1 MKSPAARLLGA
12 LALACAAAA
21 ITTRGLSSG
30 LGQAVETPGS
40 VIVLDAV
47 AGTAAL
53 AALGARFLAQ
63 EPALVPDAGVLAPL
77 ASFLLLAL
85 LGALHGANGS
95 WRTASSWS
103 LLVALGLA
111 VRDLAR
117 RKDVARELAGTVVGV
132 ATAAAVLGV
141 YDFYFEYPKI
151 RELVEKSRGKLPPEW
166 LFRVS
171 DPMASGPF
179 ILPAH
184 FACALGMA
192 LPLVLVTLG
201 SATKRRRWPE
211 CAGAGLALVFLVLGI
226 VLARSKGASLAL
238 LLGLLSFVA
247 LVGLAP
253 SLRRKLLG
261 LGGAL
266 LALALVAGA
275 VQHLRRQN
283 NLNVGNSAQV
293 RLEYWEAAARMGA
306 EKPVQGQGLERYA
319 ELLGSH
325 KSARAEEAKHAHF
338 DALELFAELGLLGPL
353 VLAWCVFALGRAGL
367 RALVP
372 KEMPKPPYDPPY
384 PPGAVVLFGIVFGAL
399 VLSGHGDV
407 YDASPERAWLLLV
420 AGVVAALMSR
430 IVSRALEDPA
440 WARAGAA
447 AALGG
452 ALVFVV
458 DGFTDFPLRVHGLFA
473 FALVLAFLAPALAEG
488 PSAPRSAPVPVRAAI
503 GVVLVGLLLFGL
515 YRVHEDISAD
525 VIRASAREEVT
536 QMLALVRSGTPL
548 TPDQVEKCTTVLE
561 VGTKEYRRL
570 LEANAIGV
578 PDILLLVDAEEAH
591 GRLTHDPHWYE
602 GSLLE
607 LKTALERYPD
617 SRELW
622 SYRGRLEGDANV
634 LPEATRC
641 FDEAARC
648 YPTSPVARLGAATVR
663 VMRIVKGETDEKLR
677 QDAVHELRAALACAY
692 SSRLDRL
699 HLTDAQVA
707 AAQGLLVSLGE
718 APVAPGKG
726 EPEPPIGRAP
736 GGPAR

>member
-1 MKSPAARLLGA
+1 MLGA

-30 LGQAVETPGS
+30 IGQAVEAPGS

-53 AALGARFLAQ
+53 AALGARFLSQ

-77 ASFLLLAL
+77 ASFLLLVF

-117 RKDVARELAGTVVGV
+117 RKDVARELAGVVVGI
-132 ATAAAVLGV
+132 ASAAAVLGV
-141 YDFYFEYPKI
+141 YDYYVEYPKI
-151 RELVEKSRGKLPPEW
+151 RELVEHSKGKLPPEW
-166 LFRVS
+166 LYRVS

-184 FACALGMA
+184 FACALAMA
-192 LPLVLVTLG
+192 LPLLLVTLA
-201 SATKRRRWPE
+201 STTKRRRWPE
-211 CAGAGLALVFLVLGI
+211 YASAGLALVFSVLGI

-238 LLGLLSFVA
+238 LLGVLAFVA
-247 LVGLAP
+247 LVGLTPA
-253 SLRRKLLG
+253 LRRRLLA
-261 LGGAL
+261 LGGAV
-266 LALALVAGA
+266 LALALVAGT
-275 VQHLRRQN
+275 VQHLRRQSN
-283 NLNVGNSAQV
+283 ANVGNSAQV
-293 RLEYWEAAARMGA
+293 RLEYWSAAARMGA
-306 EKPVQGQGLERYA
+306 EKPALGQGLERYA

-353 VLAWCVFALGRAGL
+353 LFGWSVFALGRAGL
-367 RALVP
+367 RALAP
-372 KEMPKPPYDPPY
+372 REMPKPPYDPPFA
-384 PPGAVVLFGIVFGAL
+384 PGATVLFGIAFGAL
-399 VLSGHGDV
+399 ILSGHGDV
-407 YDASPERAWLLLV
+407 YDASPERVWLLLLAGGV
-420 AGVVAALMSR
+420 AAGVSR
-430 IVSRALEDPA
+430 VVSRALDDPA

-458 DGFTDFPLRVHGLFA
+458 DGFTDFPLRVHGLFCL
-473 FALVLAFLAPALAEG
+473 ALVLAFLAPALAEG

-503 GVVLVGLLLFGL
+503 GVALSALLLFGL

-525 VIRASAREEVT
+525 VIRTNTREAVT
-536 QMLALVRSGTPL
+536 QALGLVRSGKTL
-548 TPDQVEKCTTVLE
+548 TPEEVEKCTQLLE
-561 VGTKEYRRL
+561 VGAKEYRRL

-578 PDILLLVDAEEAH
+578 PDMLLLTDAEEAH

-607 LKTALERYPD
+607 LKAALERYPD

-622 SYRGRLEGDANV
+622 SYRGRLEGDANM

-648 YPTSPVARLGAATVR
+648 YPTSPATRLGAATIR
-663 VMRIVKGETDEKLR
+663 VMRIVKGEKDESLR
-677 QDAVHELRAALACAY
+677 ADAVHELHAALACAY
-692 SSRLDRL
+692 ASRLDRL

-707 AAQGLLVSLGE
+707 AAHGLLVSLGE
-718 APVAPGKG
+718 APIEPGRG

-736 GGPAR
+736 GDPAR